1 MDYEKAKEILYK
13 LAGGADYSLDIQ
25 EKIHQL
31 VTDDM
36 CEGARF
42 NVGDVVYI
50 FEEGAIVKARID
62 SRVRYTPE
70 GPVRYYLSEGT
81 GRRIGWTIEA
91 LAFATPEE
99 LVDRVTSYFGAYL
112 KSNGN

>member
-1 MDYEKAKEILYK
+1 MNYDKAKEILYK
-13 LAGGADYSLDIQ
+13 LAGGAEYSLDIQ
-25 EKIHQL
+25 EQIHRL

-42 NVGDVVYI
+42 NVGDTVYI
-50 FEEGAIVKARID
+50 FEEGAIVKAVID
-62 SRVRYTPE
+62 SRTRYTPE
-70 GPVRYYLSEGT
+70 GPVRYCLSEGT
-81 GRRIGWTIEA
+81 GRRIGWKTEDQI
-91 LAFATPEE
+91 FATPEE

>member
-1 MDYEKAKEILYK
+1 MNYDKAKEILYK
-13 LAGGADYSLDIQ
+13 LAGGAEYSLDIQ
-25 EKIHQL
+25 EQIHRL

-42 NVGDVVYI
+42 NVGDDVYI

-62 SRVRYTPE
+62 NRVRYTPE

-81 GRRIGWTIEA
+81 GRRIGWTTDA